1 LFQITLKTRNALR
14 KPEFNHFF
22 KFVLVYLKKI
32 ARLTVAILVIGLL
45 FSFST
50 LWYFS
55 SDLPDY
61 KILANYKP
69 PVSSRVH
76 SGEGQLIA
84 EYAIQ
89 KRLFIPYDSVPK
101 IVIYSFLSAEDKN
114 FFSHPGVDA
123 KSITRAIIKNL
134 KNIYS
139 EKRLEGAS
147 TITQQVAKN
156 FLLTSEVSIKRKIKE
171 AILAFRIEKAYSKE
185 RIMELYLNQIYLGE
199 GTYGIAAASLEYFD
213 KAVNNLNYEEAALL
227 AALPKAPSKYNP
239 YKSIER
245 AKVRRNIVLK
255 NLYDNSYINKSEY
268 EKLKKKEIKTKK
280 RKIKLLEEAN
290 FYSEEVRR
298 IVSDTYGYDE
308 LYKGGLSIRT
318 PLNSKYQIEA
328 VEALR
333 EGLEEYDKRHGWRG
347 SVANLSD
354 KSWQNKIQKFIPD
367 KSLNWELAKVIDIS
381 DLTVKI
387 EIQNKEIG
395 FIDFKNVNWTRKKN
409 FNELFKLN
417 DIIYVK
423 KIKKNKWNLKQLP
436 KINGAIVAMDPYT
449 GRILAMAGGFSYKLS
464 EFNRATQAKRQP
476 GSAFKP
482 FVYAAA
488 LESGFT
494 PSTLVL
500 DAPFVMDQGE
510 GLKTWK
516 PENYGKKFYGPSTLR
531 VGIEK
536 SRNLMTVRVA
546 QKVGFE
552 KISNITN
559 SFGIYKDVPELLSV
573 SLGAAETT
581 LVQLTN
587 AYCTFVNGGKKVTP
601 IFIDRIQDRR
611 GKTIFNS
618 DKRKCIGCKE
628 ISYLDKKIPK
638 IQENQK
644 QIISSET
651 AYQIT
656 SMMEGVVQ
664 RGTGRKLKDLNLALA
679 GKTGTTNKNMDAWF
693 LGFTSKLVIGVY
705 VGFDE
710 PKSLGRYETGAKAAL
725 PVFKKF
731 VKSVVQKD
739 DALPFKVPKNINLVI
754 VDVETGLPPN
764 SDTKK
769 VIYESFKSED
779 NFIVNLEKLSNKDKL
794 GFYDSQDQRTILKFY

>member
-1 LFQITLKTRNALR
+1 MMVYFKKSLKLLIAI
-14 KPEFNHFF
+14 
-22 KFVLVYLKKI
+22 FVL
-32 ARLTVAILVIGLL
+32 GLL
-45 FSFST
+45 FIFST

-61 KILANYKP
+61 KILSSYKP

-84 EYAIQ
+84 EYALQ
-89 KRLFIPYDSVPK
+89 KRLFIPYDSIPK
-101 IVIYSFLSAEDKN
+101 KVIYSFLSAEDKN
-114 FFSHPGVDA
+114 FFTHPGIDA

-156 FLLTSEVSIKRKIKE
+156 FLLNSEVSLKRKIKE
-171 AILAFRIEKAYSKE
+171 AILAFRIERAYSKE

-213 KAVNNLNYEEAALL
+213 KAVNDLNYVESALL
-227 AALPKAPSKYNP
+227 AALPRAPSKYNP
-239 YKSIER
+239 YKSPER
-245 AKVRRNIVLK
+245 AKKRRNIVLK
-255 NLYDNSYINKSEY
+255 NLYENSYINKTQY
-268 EKLKKKEIKTKK
+268 DNLKEKEIRTKK
-280 RKIKLLEEAN
+280 RKIKLIEEAN

-298 IVSDTYGYDE
+298 IVSDTYGYDS

-318 PLNSKYQIEA
+318 PLNSNYQIEA
-328 VEALR
+328 LKALR
-333 EGLEEYDKRHGWRG
+333 KGLEAYDKRHGWRG
-347 SVANLSD
+347 PITNLA
-354 KSWQNKIQKFIPD
+354 KEEWKKNIHQFIPE
-367 KSLNWELAKVIDIS
+367 KSLDWKLAKVVEVDKLI
-381 DLTVKI
+381 TKI
-387 EIQNKEIG
+387 EIENEEIG
-395 FIDFKNVNWTRKKN
+395 FIDFKNIAWTRKKS
-409 FNELFKLN
+409 FEDLLIPN

-436 KINGAIVAMDPYT
+436 KVNGAIIVMDPHT
-449 GRILAMAGGFSYKLS
+449 GRVLAMVGGFSYKLS
-464 EFNRATQAKRQP
+464 EFNRVTQAKRQP

-488 LESGFT
+488 LENGFT

-500 DAPFVMDQGE
+500 DAPFVIDQGV

-531 VGIEK
+531 TGIEK

-546 QKVGFE
+546 QGVGFE
-552 KISNITN
+552 KISRITN
-559 SFGIYKDVPELLSV
+559 RLGIYNDVPELLSV
-573 SLGAAETT
+573 SLGSAETT

-611 GKTIFNS
+611 GKTIFNA
-618 DKRKCIGCKE
+618 DKRKCLGCEE
-628 ISYLDKKIPK
+628 ISYLNEEIPT
-638 IQENQK
+638 IQDDRE
-644 QIISSET
+644 QIISPAT

-656 SMMEGVVQ
+656 SMLEGVVK
-664 RGTGRKLKDLNLALA
+664 RGTGRNLRDLKLTLA

-693 LGFTSKLVIGVY
+693 LGFTSKIVIGVY

-710 PKSLGRYETGAKAAL
+710 PESLGRYETGAKAAL
-725 PVFKKF
+725 PIFKNFIKNV
-731 VKSVVQKD
+731 VKKKE
-739 DALPFKVPKNINLVI
+739 ALPFKIPKDINLVM
-754 VDVETGLPPN
+754 VDAETGLRPN
-764 SDTKK
+764 INTKK
-769 VIYESFKSED
+769 IIYESFKSKGHFMVD
-779 NFIVNLEKLSNKDKL
+779 LEKSSSTDIL
-794 GFYDSQDQRTILKFY
+794 GFSDSENIRKIFKFY